1 LCFLSSPVQ
10 LVTLATVTDKNSRIL
25 LISSGA
31 SFGRQALTVITPLIT
46 NAATSTGRRLE
57 SGTSSLLV
65 VTEVRLP
72 GRVLALRRGLCPLS
86 GALSVRDV
94 LPRSRVVTNRAT
106 ARSPRVTGPVDIR
119 RTCMGQQ
126 RAQAAPNQAPF
137 MAIAPGAVG
146 VYWVAVSQ
154 RGGAVDLL
162 GSEPTRAARLLR
174 GLACHGC
181 SVRRV
186 RRCAT
191 A

>member
-1 LCFLSSPVQ
+1 MCFLSSPVQ
-10 LVTLATVTDKNSRIL
+10 LFTLATVTDKNSGYL

-31 SFGRQALTVITPLIT
+31 SFGRQALTVITSLSPNVT
-46 NAATSTGRRLE
+46 TSTGRRLE
-57 SGTSSLLV
+57 SGTSSLLL

-72 GRVLALRRGLCPLS
+72 GRVLALRAAMSAPVGRYRSVMYCPS
-86 GALSVRDV
+86 AGCHQS
-94 LPRSRVVTNRAT
+94 SH
-106 ARSPRVTGPVDIR
+106 GPVAAGDR
-119 RTCMGQQ
+119 AGGNSSYVHGSTA
-126 RAQAAPNQAPF
+126 AQAAPKQAPF

-174 GLACHGC
+174 GFACHGC

>member
-1 LCFLSSPVQ
+1 VFPFIASSVGYASHGNRQKQWIPADFIRRELQPPSTDRDNLPYHQRRDIHRPQARIRDQIVVVGDRSSP
-10 LVTLATVTDKNSRIL
+10 TR
-25 LISSGA
+25 
-31 SFGRQALTVITPLIT
+31 
-46 NAATSTGRRLE
+46 
-57 SGTSSLLV
+57 
-65 VTEVRLP
+65 
-72 GRVLALRRGLCPLS
+72 
-86 GALSVRDV
+86 
-94 LPRSRVVTNRAT
+94 PRSRPASRAMP
-106 ARSPRVTGPVDIR
+106 APVGCYRSVMYCPGAGCHQSSHGPVAAGDR
-119 RTCMGQQ
+119 AGGHSSYVHGSTA
-126 RAQAAPNQAPF
+126 AQAAPNLVPF

-174 GLACHGC
+174 GFACHGC